1 MSSLW
6 NRSPAYPDRRGVERG
21 TQTRLHA
28 RGPFRAAG
36 FHVWPSGSRDSTWLS
51 AAMVGDG

>member
-6 NRSPAYPDRRGVERG
+6 NRSPVYPDRRR

-36 FHVWPSGSRDSTWLS
+36 FHMWPSGSRDSTWLS